1 MNVFIDLF
9 SGLGG
14 ASYAFDESSDW
25 HTIKIDSNT
34 ELLEYNRGLHILDIS
49 RVEEVIRMIEN
60 MLCSIG
66 HRFHETLVI
75 WASPP
80 CTDFSYARTDRTHT
94 QTAEDFDMTLLDATR
109 QIIEHFEPDAW
120 IIENVQGARPI
131 FNEELKRTPT
141 QELGRIILWGDFPLI
156 SIRTRD
162 SYSHYKM
169 VTTGSRAL
177 RPNWRAKI
185 PQAVSYGLL
194 ESLTLQ
200 RSLREWL
207 PIAEIE
213 E

>member
-14 ASYAFDESSDW
+14 ASHAFDEHPDW
-25 HTIKIDSNT
+25 QTIKIDSNT

-49 RVEEVIRMIEN
+49 RTQEVIRMIESYFPN
-60 MLCSIG
+60 ACHLNSE
-66 HRFHETLVI
+66 RLVI

-94 QTAEDFDMTLLDATR
+94 QTADDFDLTLLDSTR
-109 QIIEHFEPDAW
+109 QIIEHFQPDAW

-162 SYSHYKM
+162 SYSHFKM
-169 VTTGSRAL
+169 VTTGSRTL

-200 RSLREWL
+200 KSLREWL
-207 PIAEIE
+207 PIEGIE

>member
-14 ASYAFDESSDW
+14 ASHAFDEHPDW
-25 HTIKIDSNT
+25 RTIKIDSNT
-34 ELLEYNRGLHILDIS
+34 ELLDYNRGLHILDIS
-49 RVEEVIRMIEN
+49 RVEEVIRIIESQCDGCFGQMI
-60 MLCSIG
+60 
-66 HRFHETLVI
+66 I

-80 CTDFSYARTDRTHT
+80 CTEFSYARLDRTHS
-94 QTAEDFDMTLLDATR
+94 QTADDFDLTLLDATR
-109 QIIEHFEPDAW
+109 QIIEHFQPDAW

-169 VTTGSRAL
+169 GTTGTRAV

-200 RSLREWL
+200 RSLKEWL
-207 PIAEIE
+207 PIEGIE